1 MAVTELP
8 SSSSGFIINFC
19 FSLLRPKETEATP
32 AKEIHV
38 FVGKEEKVV
47 SGVTKH
53 TTCADVVQA
62 LLEDHEAIPESKRLL
77 HGEPKEFCLLERWK
91 GFERAL
97 PPLTRILRLW
107 NAWGDERPF
116 IQFVLVKTSE
126 FVPKRVSKSK
136 GFRSKRWEQGP
147 AHYSRNLPV
156 ERQKRLVKKAFRKLE
171 KMQKAGSSE
180 GSEEI
185 DKMVQ
190 LIISQDYAIRQQLH
204 QIHELDLELN
214 LVELQ
219 LREGY
224 LPDPGLTEN
233 ANSQLT
239 SLSVFQFEDQ
249 VQEYLYTSDGIAQ
262 LDLQVL
268 RHQELID
275 ELSRDIDIELRK
287 AACTLDTEELEGAT
301 AASPALKFD
310 PISVLSSAESLEL
323 DTLRSEL
330 EASMNAGISLHT
342 QTQDLEKELQHNT
355 ALLQSRNQEYQHL
368 IAQLSSMQLEDCA
381 EPHNPIY
388 LKSQARP
395 GISQK
400 TTGTLSP
407 NDVTDT
413 DSDTGISS
421 THSQDSLSP
430 CVDRQ
435 PPLDTDV

>member
-1 MAVTELP
+1 MAP
-8 SSSSGFIINFC
+8 FGRNFLKARLK
-19 FSLLRPKETEATP
+19 SRSKETEETP
-32 AKEIHV
+32 AKEIQV
-38 FVGKEEKVV
+38 LVGKEEKVV

-62 LLEDHEAIPESKRLL
+62 LLEDHKTIPEGKRFL
-77 HGEPKEFCLLERWK
+77 HGEPKDFCLLERWK

-126 FVPKRVSKSK
+126 FVPKRASKSK
-136 GFRSKRWEQGP
+136 GLRSKRWEQGP
-147 AHYSRNLPV
+147 AQYARNLPV
-156 ERQKRLVKKAFRKLE
+156 ERQKRMVKKAFRKLE
-171 KMQKAGSSE
+171 KMQKEGSSE

-190 LIISQDYAIRQQLH
+190 LIISQDYTIRQQLH
-204 QIHELDLELN
+204 QIRELDLELE
-214 LVELQ
+214 LVEQQ
-219 LREGY
+219 LRESC
-224 LPDPGLTEN
+224 LPDSGLTES
-233 ANSQLT
+233 ANSQLL
-239 SLSVFQFEDQ
+239 SLSIFQCEDQ
-249 VQEYLYTSDGIAQ
+249 LQEYLYTSDGIAQ

-275 ELSRDIDIELRK
+275 ELSRDIDLELRK
-287 AACTLDTEELEGAT
+287 AVCTLDTEELEGAT
-301 AASPALKFD
+301 AASPALEFD
-310 PISVLSSAESLEL
+310 PISALSSAESLEL
-323 DTLRSEL
+323 DTLQSEL
-330 EASMNAGISLHT
+330 EASMRAGISLHN

-355 ALLQSRNQEYQHL
+355 TLLQSRNQEYQYL
-368 IAQLSSMQLEDCA
+368 IAQLSSMQLEDSA
-381 EPHNPIY
+381 EPPNPVY
-388 LKSQARP
+388 LKSPVRP
-395 GISQK
+395 GVSQK
-400 TTGTLSP
+400 TAGTLRKKLSP
-407 NDVTDT
+407 SDVTDT